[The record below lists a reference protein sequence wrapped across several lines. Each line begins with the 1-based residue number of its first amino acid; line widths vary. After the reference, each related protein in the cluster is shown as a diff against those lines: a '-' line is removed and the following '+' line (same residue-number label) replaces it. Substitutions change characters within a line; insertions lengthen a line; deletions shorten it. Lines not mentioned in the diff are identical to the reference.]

1 MESYNESVLLNTIKT
16 RTLTNVLIKEYK
28 HEQHLK
34 QQITCVLVFVN
45 LFVSGFVIIVIK
57 LTVGKKKTVFI

>member
-16 RTLTNVLIKEYK
+16 RILTNVLIKEYK

-34 QQITCVLVFVN
+34 QQITRVLVFIN
-45 LFVSGFVIIVIK
+45 LFVLGFVIIAIK
-57 LTVGKKKTVFI
+57 LTVGKKTVFI